1 MKYCL
6 FLLHASGV
14 SADLSSSILPSATQV
29 LPSRGQS
36 SAFAVVVGA
45 PVVVGAAAVDA
56 GGGGGA
62 RQASD

>member
-1 MKYCL
+1 M
-6 FLLHASGV
+6 
-14 SADLSSSILPSATQV
+14 SSSTLPSATQV
-29 LPSRGQS
+29 LPSRGQV
-36 SAFAVVVGA
+36 SALAVVVGA